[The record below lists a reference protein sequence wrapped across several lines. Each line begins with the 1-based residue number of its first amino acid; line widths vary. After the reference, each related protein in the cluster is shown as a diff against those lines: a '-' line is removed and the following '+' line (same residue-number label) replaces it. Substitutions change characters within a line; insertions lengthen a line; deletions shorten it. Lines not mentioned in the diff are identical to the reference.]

1 METTGDAMSHLLAR
15 RTFTIVA
22 LLAVVAAGCGDDG
35 GTSATTAAPT
45 TAVETTATGGDVL
58 EVAGSEG
65 DLATFLAATE
75 AAEIMDGLHGTGPFT
90 VFAPT
95 DEAFTAYLDES
106 GMSKT
111 EVFADATKLRRLVQ
125 HHIVNM
131 NEDAEM
137 VMAMAGESLTT
148 AAGTPLE
155 ITVEGDTVMVGDATV
170 LRYDLQATNGV
181 IHVIDAVLLPPAG

>member
-1 METTGDAMSHLLAR
+1 MFDLLTR
-15 RTFTIVA
+15 RTIT
-22 LLAVVAAGCGDDG
+22 AVTLMAIVAAGCGGDG
-35 GTSATTAAPT
+35 DSSATTSAATTAAVTTPT
-45 TAVETTATGGDVL
+45 GDVL
-58 EVAGSEG
+58 EVAAVEA

-95 DEAFTAYLDES
+95 DEAFTAYLEEA
-106 GMSKT
+106 GMTQT
-111 EVFADATKLRRLVQ
+111 EVFSDPAMLRRLVE

-148 AAGTPLE
+148 AAGTPIE
-155 ITVEGDTVMVGDATV
+155 VTVDGDTVMVGDATV
-170 LRYDLQATNGV
+170 VRYDLQATNGV
-181 IHVIDAVLLPPAG
+181 VHVIDAVLVPPAG